1 MEDAFGIGGPGEGPW
16 IRVCFCDEA
25 VDCRFEIADG
35 AEHAALETPSREL
48 GEGAFDGIEPRGRS
62 RREVQGPARMSLQP
76 FADFGMFVSGIVVD
90 DGMDRLAFGDLSV
103 DEIEGGEQGRGAV
116 ALVVMRHRAG
126 AAGLERQAW
135 LGAVE
140 GLDLALLVD
149 REDDGMRRRID
160 VEANNVLE
168 FVSELR

>member
-1 MEDAFGIGGPGEGPW
+1 MKDVASGLLLRLLPSFDSIEDAFGIGGPGEGPW

-35 AEHAALETPSREL
+35 AERAALETPSREL
-48 GEGAFDGIEPRGRS
+48 GEEAFDGIEPRGRS

-103 DEIEGGEQGRGAV
+103 DEIEEANELLVPMALHVAADDGAVEDIEGGEQGRGAV

-126 AAGLERQAW
+126 AAGL
-135 LGAVE
+135 
-140 GLDLALLVD
+140 
-149 REDDGMRRRID
+149 
-160 VEANNVLE
+160 
-168 FVSELR
+168 